1 VRAVGSFWIFLTL
14 GSMRHAFSEYC
25 MTPEAMRVGLVHM
38 VPLTDQEYVLLK
50 AKPLMQFL
58 QDHAPPVASEVRQSY
73 VETMGKIVQV
83 LVWACSTQFVAVLC
97 LIPWPMG
104 HTLSQIHGCACPR
117 TLRCNRTL

>member
-1 VRAVGSFWIFLTL
+1 
-14 GSMRHAFSEYC
+14 
-25 MTPEAMRVGLVHM
+25 MTPEAMRVGLVRM

-97 LIPWPMG
+97 LIPWPLEFMAVHALAHSVVTEHCEDVLRKLVQAG
-104 HTLSQIHGCACPR
+104 ATLCHQE
-117 TLRCNRTL
+117 